1 MTGDDFISTYCRKI
15 NFNTIIRIS
24 LIEKT
29 NFDCIFWSE
38 GTCMVYKYRPLQ
50 CRMYP
55 FWQQNLVNRAVWD
68 SLAQDC
74 PGINQG
80 KKHTYREIQKILR
93 RREFE
98 PFLS

>member
-1 MTGDDFISTYCRKI
+1 LM
-15 NFNTIIRIS
+15 
-24 LIEKT
+24 
-29 NFDCIFWSE
+29 
-38 GTCMVYKYRPLQ
+38 
-50 CRMYP
+50 
-55 FWQQNLVNRAVWD
+55 NRSVWD

-80 KKHTYREIQKILR
+80 KKHSYREIQKILR